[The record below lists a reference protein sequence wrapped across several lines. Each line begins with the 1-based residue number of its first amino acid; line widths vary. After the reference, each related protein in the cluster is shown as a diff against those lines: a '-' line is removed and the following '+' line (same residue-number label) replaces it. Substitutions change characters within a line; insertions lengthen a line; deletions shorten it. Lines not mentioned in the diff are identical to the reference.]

1 MAKDEEWKW
10 WGRKEEQSL
19 NMNPDK
25 LALYCLETWH
35 FSFMDSN
42 PVDGATH
49 FSRLVWVHRYYRS
62 ACVLIVFLFY
72 HHSPLLAQTSTRMH
86 VTYILACFGG
96 GVFVYV
102 CMCVRARACVGIH
115 MCARARE
122 HFKLVV
128 SSNFNKNCAVT
139 DEPGSETYVADGN
152 N

>member
-1 MAKDEEWKW
+1 MGKKGGTKPQYESWQTSTLLF
-10 WGRKEEQSL
+10 GNMTFFFIGQQSIGG
-19 NMNPDK
+19 
-25 LALYCLETWH
+25 CRWH
-35 FSFMDSN
+35 N
-42 PVDGATH
+42 Y
-49 FSRLVWVHRYYRS
+49 SRLVWGVHRYYRS

-72 HHSPLLAQTSTRMH
+72 HSPLLSHTSTKMH
-86 VTYILACFGG
+86 VTYISLLVLGA
-96 GVFVYV
+96 V
-102 CMCVRARACVGIH
+102 CLFMSVCACVRARACVGIH